1 MKIYVVIFLFVTLFA
16 CKASEN
22 ISSISDRVSN
32 ASNKV
37 VSIIKS
43 EKTKTS
49 LRNQNLKKSKINSK
63 PNNHLIK
70 FVEWECGTFFLLKP
84 VLNVGYF
91 PNYKSGDISVGALT
105 LESNEE
111 MFPAFHEVNGI
122 NNSFMWGGRKLN
134 NYKIVI
140 KPDNTAYY
148 YDFSNAKKEEI
159 RESQQTLKC
168 KKEIFNI
175 GKEEFQNYTNSFRN
189 IFKKYGFNLDLI

>member
-1 MKIYVVIFLFVTLFA
+1 MKIYVVIFLFFTLFA
-16 CKASEN
+16 CKANEN
-22 ISSISDRVSN
+22 ISSISNRVTN

-43 EKTKTS
+43 EKSKTS
-49 LRNQNLKKSKINSK
+49 SSSQNFQKNKMKSYLI
-63 PNNHLIK
+63 NHLIK

-111 MFPAFHEVNGI
+111 MFPTFHEVNGI
-122 NNSFMWGGRKLN
+122 DNSFMWGGRKLN

-148 YDFSNAKKEEI
+148 YDFSNAKKDEI

-168 KKEIFNI
+168 KKETFNLE
-175 GKEEFQNYTNSFRN
+175 KEEFQNYTNSFKN
-189 IFKKYGFNLDLI
+189 IFNKYGFNLD

>member
-1 MKIYVVIFLFVTLFA
+1 MKIYVVIFLSFTLFA
-16 CKASEN
+16 CKANEN
-22 ISSISDRVSN
+22 ISSISDRVTN

-43 EKTKTS
+43 EKTKTP
-49 LRNQNLKKSKINSK
+49 LRNQNFKKSKINSSS
-63 PNNHLIK
+63 NNHLIK
-70 FVEWECGTFFLLKP
+70 FIEWECGTFFLLKP

-105 LESNEE
+105 LEANEE

-122 NNSFMWGGRKLN
+122 DNTFMWGGGKLN
-134 NYKIVI
+134 DYKIVI

-148 YDFSNAKKEEI
+148 YDFSNAKRDEI

-168 KKEIFNI
+168 NKKTFNLE
-175 GKEEFQNYTNSFRN
+175 KEEFQNYTNSFKN
-189 IFKKYGFNLDLI
+189 IFKKYGFNFD

>member
-1 MKIYVVIFLFVTLFA
+1 MKIYVVIFLSFTLFT
-16 CKASEN
+16 CKASNN

-49 LRNQNLKKSKINSK
+49 LRNQNFKKSKINSNS
-63 PNNHLIK
+63 NNPLIK

-111 MFPAFHEVNGI
+111 IFPAFHEVNGI

-134 NYKIVI
+134 DYKIVI

-168 KKEIFNI
+168 KKEIFNLE
-175 GKEEFQNYTNSFRN
+175 KEEFQNYTNSFKN
-189 IFKKYGFNLDLI
+189 IFKKYGFNLD

>member
-1 MKIYVVIFLFVTLFA
+1 MKIYVVIFLSFTLIA
-16 CKASEN
+16 CKGSEN
-22 ISSISDRVSN
+22 ISSISDRVTN

-37 VSIIKS
+37 ASIIKS

-49 LRNQNLKKSKINSK
+49 LRNQNLKKSKINSSS
-63 PNNHLIK
+63 NNHLIK

-91 PNYKSGDISVGALT
+91 PNYKSGSISVGALT

-111 MFPAFHEVNGI
+111 IFPAFHEVNGI
-122 NNSFMWGGRKLN
+122 DNAFMWGGGKLN
-134 NYKIVI
+134 DYKIVI

-148 YDFSNAKKEEI
+148 YDFSTAKQDEI

-168 KKEIFNI
+168 KKETFNLE
-175 GKEEFQNYTNSFRN
+175 KEEFQNYTHSFKN
-189 IFKKYGFNLDLI
+189 IFKKYGFNFD

>member
-1 MKIYVVIFLFVTLFA
+1 MKTYFVMLLFFALFA
-16 CKASEN
+16 CKANEN
-22 ISSISDRVSN
+22 ISSISDRVTN

-49 LRNQNLKKSKINSK
+49 LRNQNFKKTKLYSNT
-63 PNNHLIK
+63 NNRLIK
-70 FVEWECGTFFLLKP
+70 FVEWKCGTFFLLNP

-91 PNYKSGDISVGALT
+91 PNYKSGNVSVGALT
-105 LESNEE
+105 LESNKE

-122 NNSFMWGGRKLN
+122 DNSFMWGGGKLN
-134 NYKIVI
+134 DYKIVI

-148 YDFSNAKKEEI
+148 YDFRNAKKDEI

-168 KKEIFNI
+168 KKEIFNLK
-175 GKEEFQNYTNSFRN
+175 KEEFQNYTNSFKK
-189 IFKKYGFNLDLI
+189 IFKKYGFDLD

>member
-1 MKIYVVIFLFVTLFA
+1 MKIYFVIFLSFTLFA

-22 ISSISDRVSN
+22 ISSISDRVTN
-32 ASNKV
+32 ASNKI

-43 EKTKTS
+43 EKTKIS
-49 LRNQNLKKSKINSK
+49 LRNQNFKKSKININS
-63 PNNHLIK
+63 NNHLIK

-122 NNSFMWGGRKLN
+122 DNSFMWGGGKLN
-134 NYKIVI
+134 DYKIVI

-148 YDFSNAKKEEI
+148 YDFSNAKRYEI

-168 KKEIFNI
+168 NKKTFNLE
-175 GKEEFQNYTNSFRN
+175 KEEFQNYTNSFKN
-189 IFKKYGFNLDLI
+189 IFKKYGFNLH

>member
-1 MKIYVVIFLFVTLFA
+1 MKILVILLFSFALFT
-16 CKASEN
+16 CKATEN
-22 ISSISDRVSN
+22 ISSISDRVTN

-43 EKTKTS
+43 EKTKTF
-49 LRNQNLKKSKINSK
+49 LANQNLKKNKIKSKSDN
-63 PNNHLIK
+63 PLIK

-91 PNYKSGDISVGALT
+91 PRYKSGDISVGALT
-105 LESNEE
+105 LESNDE

-122 NNSFMWGGRKLN
+122 DNSFMWGGGKLN

-168 KKEIFNI
+168 KKEIFNLE
-175 GKEEFQNYTNSFRN
+175 KEEFQNYTNSFKN
-189 IFKKYGFNLDLI
+189 IFNKYGFNLD

>member
-1 MKIYVVIFLFVTLFA
+1 MKIYVVIFLSVTLFA

-49 LRNQNLKKSKINSK
+49 LRNQDFKKSKINSNT
-63 PNNHLIK
+63 NNPLIK

-105 LESNEE
+105 LESNDE
-111 MFPAFHEVNGI
+111 MFPAFHGVNGI
-122 NNSFMWGGRKLN
+122 DNSFMWGGRKLN

-168 KKEIFNI
+168 KKEIFNLE
-175 GKEEFQNYTNSFRN
+175 KEEFQNYTNSFKN
-189 IFKKYGFNLDLI
+189 IFEKYGFNLN

>member
-1 MKIYVVIFLFVTLFA
+1 MKIYFVLFFSLTLFA

-22 ISSISDRVSN
+22 ISSISDRAANV
-32 ASNKV
+32 SNKV
-37 VSIIKS
+37 MSIIKS

-49 LRNQNLKKSKINSK
+49 SSNQNLKKSKKKSNL
-63 PNNHLIK
+63 NNHLIK
-70 FVEWECGTFFLLKP
+70 FIEWECGTFFLLKP

-134 NYKIVI
+134 DYKIVI

-168 KKEIFNI
+168 KKEIFNLE
-175 GKEEFQNYTNSFRN
+175 KKEFQNYTNSFKN
-189 IFKKYGFNLDLI
+189 IFKKYGFNLD

>member
-1 MKIYVVIFLFVTLFA
+1 MKIYVVIFLFFTLFA
-16 CKASEN
+16 CKANEN
-22 ISSISDRVSN
+22 ISSISDRVTN

-37 VSIIKS
+37 VSIVKS
-43 EKTKTS
+43 EKSKTS
-49 LRNQNLKKSKINSK
+49 SSSQNFRKSKIKSHL
-63 PNNHLIK
+63 NNYLIK

-122 NNSFMWGGRKLN
+122 DNSFMWGGRKLN

-148 YDFSNAKKEEI
+148 YDFSNAKKDEI

-168 KKEIFNI
+168 KKETFNLE
-175 GKEEFQNYTNSFRN
+175 KEEFQNYTNSFKN
-189 IFKKYGFNLDLI
+189 IFNKYGFNLD

>member
-1 MKIYVVIFLFVTLFA
+1 MKINVVIFLSFTLFA
-16 CKASEN
+16 CKASYN

-49 LRNQNLKKSKINSK
+49 LRNQNFKKSKINSNSNK
-63 PNNHLIK
+63 SLIK

-168 KKEIFNI
+168 KKEIFN
-175 GKEEFQNYTNSFRN
+175 
-189 IFKKYGFNLDLI
+189 L

>member
-1 MKIYVVIFLFVTLFA
+1 MKIYVVIFLFFTLLA
-16 CKASEN
+16 CKANEN
-22 ISSISDRVSN
+22 ISSISDRVTN
-32 ASNKV
+32 ASNKI

-43 EKTKTS
+43 EKTKIS
-49 LRNQNLKKSKINSK
+49 LRNQNFKKSKININSNK
-63 PNNHLIK
+63 HLIK

-105 LESNEE
+105 LEANEE

-122 NNSFMWGGRKLN
+122 DNTFMWGGGKLN
-134 NYKIVI
+134 DYKIVI

-148 YDFSNAKKEEI
+148 YDFSNAKRYEI

-168 KKEIFNI
+168 NKKTFNLE
-175 GKEEFQNYTNSFRN
+175 KEEFQNYTNSFKN
-189 IFKKYGFNLDLI
+189 IFKKYGFNFD

>member
-1 MKIYVVIFLFVTLFA
+1 MKIYVVIFLFFTLFA
-16 CKASEN
+16 CKANEN
-22 ISSISDRVSN
+22 ISSISDRVTN

-43 EKTKTS
+43 EKSKTS
-49 LRNQNLKKSKINSK
+49 SSSQNFRKSEIKSYL
-63 PNNHLIK
+63 NNHLIK

-91 PNYKSGDISVGALT
+91 PNYKSGDISVWALT

-122 NNSFMWGGRKLN
+122 DNSFMWGGRKLN

-148 YDFSNAKKEEI
+148 YDFSNAKKDEI

-168 KKEIFNI
+168 KKETFNLE
-175 GKEEFQNYTNSFRN
+175 KEEFQNYTNSFKN
-189 IFKKYGFNLDLI
+189 IFNKYGFNLD

>member
-1 MKIYVVIFLFVTLFA
+1 MKIYVVIFLSFTLFA
-16 CKASEN
+16 CKASDN

-49 LRNQNLKKSKINSK
+49 LRNQDFKKSKINSNS
-63 PNNHLIK
+63 NNPLIK

-134 NYKIVI
+134 NYKIII

-148 YDFSNAKKEEI
+148 YDFSNAKKEEV
-159 RESQQTLKC
+159 RESEKTLKC
-168 KKEIFNI
+168 KKEIFNLE
-175 GKEEFQNYTNSFRN
+175 KEEFQNYTNSFKN
-189 IFKKYGFNLDLI
+189 IFKKYGFNLD

>member
-1 MKIYVVIFLFVTLFA
+1 MKIYVVIFLSFTLFA
-16 CKASEN
+16 CKASDN

-49 LRNQNLKKSKINSK
+49 LRNQDFKKSKINSNS
-63 PNNHLIK
+63 NNPLIK

-91 PNYKSGDISVGALT
+91 PNYKTGDISIGALT

-122 NNSFMWGGRKLN
+122 NNSFMWGGQKLN

-168 KKEIFNI
+168 KKEIFNLE
-175 GKEEFQNYTNSFRN
+175 KEEFQNYTNSFKN
-189 IFKKYGFNLDLI
+189 IFKKYGFNLD

>member
-1 MKIYVVIFLFVTLFA
+1 MKIYVVIFLCFTLFA
-16 CKASEN
+16 CKANEN
-22 ISSISDRVSN
+22 LSSISDRVTN

-43 EKTKTS
+43 EKTKTFLS
-49 LRNQNLKKSKINSK
+49 NQNLRKSKIKSNLNNS
-63 PNNHLIK
+63 LIK

-91 PNYKSGDISVGALT
+91 PNYKFGDISMGALT
-105 LESNEE
+105 LVSNDE

-134 NYKIVI
+134 NYKMVI

-148 YDFSNAKKEEI
+148 YDFSNAKKDEI

-168 KKEIFNI
+168 KKEIFNLK
-175 GKEEFQNYTNSFRN
+175 KEEFQNYTNSFKN
-189 IFKKYGFNLDLI
+189 IFKKYGFSLD

>member
-1 MKIYVVIFLFVTLFA
+1 MKIYIIMFLSFTLFA
-16 CKASEN
+16 CKTNEN
-22 ISSISDRVSN
+22 ISSISDRVTN
-32 ASNKV
+32 ASNKI
-37 VSIIKS
+37 VSIVKS
-43 EKTKTS
+43 EKTKKS
-49 LRNQNLKKSKINSK
+49 LRNQNLKKSKINSNL
-63 PNNHLIK
+63 NNHLIK

-122 NNSFMWGGRKLN
+122 DNSFMWGGGKLN
-134 NYKIVI
+134 DYKIVI

-148 YDFSNAKKEEI
+148 YDFSNAKRYEI

-168 KKEIFNI
+168 NKKTFNLE
-175 GKEEFQNYTNSFRN
+175 KEEFQNYTNSFKN
-189 IFKKYGFNLDLI
+189 IFKKYGFNFD

>member
-1 MKIYVVIFLFVTLFA
+1 MKIYVVIFFSFTLFA
-16 CKASEN
+16 CKATDN

-49 LRNQNLKKSKINSK
+49 LRNQNFKKSKINSNS
-63 PNNHLIK
+63 NNPLIK

-168 KKEIFNI
+168 KKQVFNLE
-175 GKEEFQNYTNSFRN
+175 KEEFQNYTNSFKN
-189 IFKKYGFNLDLI
+189 IFKKYGFNLD

>member
-1 MKIYVVIFLFVTLFA
+1 MKIYLVIFLTFTLFA
-16 CKASEN
+16 CKASKN
-22 ISSISDRVSN
+22 ISSISDRVTN

-43 EKTKTS
+43 EKTKIS
-49 LRNQNLKKSKINSK
+49 LRNKNFKKSKINSSS
-63 PNNHLIK
+63 NNHLVK

-105 LESNEE
+105 LVSNDE
-111 MFPAFHEVNGI
+111 MYPTFHEVNGI
-122 NNSFMWGGRKLN
+122 DNSFMWGGDKLN

-148 YDFSNAKKEEI
+148 YDFSNAKRDEI

-168 KKEIFNI
+168 NKKTFNLE
-175 GKEEFQNYTNSFRN
+175 KEEFQNYTNSFKN
-189 IFKKYGFNLDLI
+189 IFKKYGFNFD

>member
-1 MKIYVVIFLFVTLFA
+1 MKIYFVIFLSFTLFA
-16 CKASEN
+16 CKANEN
-22 ISSISDRVSN
+22 ISSISDRVTN
-32 ASNKV
+32 ASNKI
-37 VSIIKS
+37 VSIVKS
-43 EKTKTS
+43 EKTKKS
-49 LRNQNLKKSKINSK
+49 LRNQNLKKSKMNS
-63 PNNHLIK
+63 NLNIHLIK

-105 LESNEE
+105 LEANEE

-122 NNSFMWGGRKLN
+122 ENTFMWGGDKLN

-148 YDFSNAKKEEI
+148 YDFSNAKRDEI

-168 KKEIFNI
+168 NKKTFNLE
-175 GKEEFQNYTNSFRN
+175 KEEVQNYTNSFKN
-189 IFKKYGFNLDLI
+189 IFKKYGFNFD

>member
-1 MKIYVVIFLFVTLFA
+1 MKIYVVIFLFFTLFA
-16 CKASEN
+16 CKANEN
-22 ISSISDRVSN
+22 ISSISDRVTN

-43 EKTKTS
+43 EKSKTS
-49 LRNQNLKKSKINSK
+49 SSSQNFRKTKIKSNL
-63 PNNHLIK
+63 NNHLIK
-70 FVEWECGTFFLLKP
+70 FVEWECDTFFLLKP
-84 VLNVGYF
+84 VLKVGYF

-111 MFPAFHEVNGI
+111 MFPTFHEINGI
-122 NNSFMWGGRKLN
+122 DNSFMWGGRKLN

-148 YDFSNAKKEEI
+148 YDFSNAKKDEI

-168 KKEIFNI
+168 KKETFNLE
-175 GKEEFQNYTNSFRN
+175 KEEFQNYTNSFKN
-189 IFKKYGFNLDLI
+189 IFNKYGFNLD

>member
-1 MKIYVVIFLFVTLFA
+1 MKIYFVILLSFTLFA
-16 CKASEN
+16 CKANEN

-49 LRNQNLKKSKINSK
+49 LRNQNFKKSKINSNS
-63 PNNHLIK
+63 NNPLIK

-84 VLNVGYF
+84 ILHVGYF
-91 PNYKSGDISVGALT
+91 PNYKNGDISIGALT

-122 NNSFMWGGRKLN
+122 NNSFMWGGQKLN

-159 RESQQTLKC
+159 RASQQTLKC
-168 KKEIFNI
+168 KKEIFNLE
-175 GKEEFQNYTNSFRN
+175 KEEFQNYTNSFKN
-189 IFKKYGFNLDLI
+189 IFKKYGFNLD

>member
-1 MKIYVVIFLFVTLFA
+1 MKILVILLFSFALFT
-16 CKASEN
+16 CKANEN
-22 ISSISDRVSN
+22 ISSISDRVTN

-43 EKTKTS
+43 EKTKTF
-49 LRNQNLKKSKINSK
+49 LANQNLKKNKIKSKSDN
-63 PNNHLIK
+63 PLIK

-105 LESNEE
+105 LEANEE

-122 NNSFMWGGRKLN
+122 DNTFMWGGDKLN

-148 YDFSNAKKEEI
+148 YDFSNAKRDEI

-168 KKEIFNI
+168 NKKTFNLE
-175 GKEEFQNYTNSFRN
+175 KEEFQNYTNSFKN
-189 IFKKYGFNLDLI
+189 IFKKYGFNFD

>member
-1 MKIYVVIFLFVTLFA
+1 MKIYVVIFLSFTLFA
-16 CKASEN
+16 CKASDN
-22 ISSISDRVSN
+22 ISLISDRVSN

-49 LRNQNLKKSKINSK
+49 LRNQNFKKRKINSNS
-63 PNNHLIK
+63 NNPLIK

-122 NNSFMWGGRKLN
+122 DNSFMWGGRKLN

-140 KPDNTAYY
+140 KPDDTAYY
-148 YDFSNAKKEEI
+148 YDFSNAKKNEI

-168 KKEIFNI
+168 KKETFDLE
-175 GKEEFQNYTNSFRN
+175 KEEFQNYTNSFKN
-189 IFKKYGFNLDLI
+189 IFKKYGFKIN

>member
-1 MKIYVVIFLFVTLFA
+1 MKIYGVILISFTLFA
-16 CKASEN
+16 CKASDN

-49 LRNQNLKKSKINSK
+49 LRNQNFKKNKINSSS
-63 PNNHLIK
+63 NNPLIK

-122 NNSFMWGGRKLN
+122 DNSFMWGGRKLN

-148 YDFSNAKKEEI
+148 YDFSNAKKDEI

-168 KKEIFNI
+168 KKETFNLE
-175 GKEEFQNYTNSFRN
+175 KEEFQNYTNSFKN
-189 IFKKYGFNLDLI
+189 IFKKYGFNLD

>member
-1 MKIYVVIFLFVTLFA
+1 MKIYFVLFLSLTLFA

-22 ISSISDRVSN
+22 ISSISDRAIN

-37 VSIIKS
+37 ISIIKS

-49 LRNQNLKKSKINSK
+49 SSNKNLKKSKKKSNL
-63 PNNHLIK
+63 NNNFIK

-111 MFPAFHEVNGI
+111 RFPAFHEVNGI
-122 NNSFMWGGRKLN
+122 DNSFMWGCRKIN
-134 NYKIVI
+134 N
-140 KPDNTAYY
+140 
-148 YDFSNAKKEEI
+148 
-159 RESQQTLKC
+159 
-168 KKEIFNI
+168 
-175 GKEEFQNYTNSFRN
+175 
-189 IFKKYGFNLDLI
+189 

>member
-1 MKIYVVIFLFVTLFA
+1 MKIYVVIFLSVTLIA
-16 CKASEN
+16 CKASED
-22 ISSISDRVSN
+22 ISSISDRVTN

-43 EKTKTS
+43 
-49 LRNQNLKKSKINSK
+49 KKSKISSSSQNFRKSK
-63 PNNHLIK
+63 IKSYLNNHLIK

-111 MFPAFHEVNGI
+111 MFPTFHEVNGI
-122 NNSFMWGGRKLN
+122 DNSFMWGGRKLN

-148 YDFSNAKKEEI
+148 YDFSNAKKDEI

-168 KKEIFNI
+168 KKETFNLE
-175 GKEEFQNYTNSFRN
+175 KEEFQNYTNSFKN
-189 IFKKYGFNLDLI
+189 IFNKYGFNLD

>member
-1 MKIYVVIFLFVTLFA
+1 MKIYVVIFLFFTLFA
-16 CKASEN
+16 CKANEN
-22 ISSISDRVSN
+22 ISSISDRVTN

-43 EKTKTS
+43 EKTKTP
-49 LRNQNLKKSKINSK
+49 LRNQNFKKSKINSSS
-63 PNNHLIK
+63 NNHLIK

-105 LESNEE
+105 LEANEE

-122 NNSFMWGGRKLN
+122 DNSFMWGGRKLN

-148 YDFSNAKKEEI
+148 YDFSNAKKDEI

-168 KKEIFNI
+168 KKETFNLE
-175 GKEEFQNYTNSFRN
+175 KEEFQNYTNSFKN
-189 IFKKYGFNLDLI
+189 IFKKYGFNFD

>member
-1 MKIYVVIFLFVTLFA
+1 MKIYVVIFLSFTLFA
-16 CKASEN
+16 CKASDN

-49 LRNQNLKKSKINSK
+49 LRNQNFKKSKLNSNS
-63 PNNHLIK
+63 NNSLIK

-91 PNYKSGDISVGALT
+91 PNYKTGDISVGALT
-105 LESNEE
+105 LVSNEE

-148 YDFSNAKKEEI
+148 YDFSNAKKEEV
-159 RESQQTLKC
+159 RESEKTLKC
-168 KKEIFNI
+168 KKEIFNLE
-175 GKEEFQNYTNSFRN
+175 KEEFQNYTNSFKN
-189 IFKKYGFNLDLI
+189 IFKKYGFNLD

>member
-1 MKIYVVIFLFVTLFA
+1 MKIYVVIFLSFTLFA
-16 CKASEN
+16 CKASDN
-22 ISSISDRVSN
+22 ISLISDRVSN

-49 LRNQNLKKSKINSK
+49 LRNQNFKKRKINSNS
-63 PNNHLIK
+63 NNPLIK

-168 KKEIFNI
+168 KKEIFNLE
-175 GKEEFQNYTNSFRN
+175 KEEFQNYTNSFKN
-189 IFKKYGFNLDLI
+189 IFKKYGFNLD

>member
-1 MKIYVVIFLFVTLFA
+1 MKIYVVIFLSFTLFA
-16 CKASEN
+16 CKASDN

-49 LRNQNLKKSKINSK
+49 LRNQNFKKSKINSNS
-63 PNNHLIK
+63 NNPLIK
-70 FVEWECGTFFLLKP
+70 FVEWECRTFFLLKP

-91 PNYKSGDISVGALT
+91 PNYKSGDISLGALT

-111 MFPAFHEVNGI
+111 MFPTFHEVNGI
-122 NNSFMWGGRKLN
+122 DNSFMWGGRKLN

-148 YDFSNAKKEEI
+148 YDFSNAKKDEI

-168 KKEIFNI
+168 KKETFNLE
-175 GKEEFQNYTNSFRN
+175 KEEFQNYTNSFKN
-189 IFKKYGFNLDLI
+189 IFNKYGFNLD

>member
-1 MKIYVVIFLFVTLFA
+1 MKIYVVIFLSFTLFA
-16 CKASEN
+16 CKASDN

-49 LRNQNLKKSKINSK
+49 LRNQNFKKSKINSNS
-63 PNNHLIK
+63 NNPLIK

-122 NNSFMWGGRKLN
+122 NNSFMWGGQKLN

-148 YDFSNAKKEEI
+148 YDFSNAKKEEV
-159 RESQQTLKC
+159 RESEKTLKC
-168 KKEIFNI
+168 KKEIFNLE
-175 GKEEFQNYTNSFRN
+175 KEEFQNYTNSFKN
-189 IFKKYGFNLDLI
+189 IFKKYGFNLD

>member
-1 MKIYVVIFLFVTLFA
+1 MKILVILLFSFALFT
-16 CKASEN
+16 CKANEN
-22 ISSISDRVSN
+22 ISSISDRVTN

-43 EKTKTS
+43 EKTKTF
-49 LRNQNLKKSKINSK
+49 LANQNLKKNKIKSKSDN
-63 PNNHLIK
+63 PLIK

-91 PNYKSGDISVGALT
+91 PNYKSSGISVGALT

-122 NNSFMWGGRKLN
+122 DNSFMWGGRKLN

-148 YDFSNAKKEEI
+148 YDFSNAKKDEI

-168 KKEIFNI
+168 KKETFNLE
-175 GKEEFQNYTNSFRN
+175 KEEFQNYTNSFKN
-189 IFKKYGFNLDLI
+189 IFNKYGFNLD